1 MSAAVVRGKLVWE
14 QNNCVGCHTL
24 LGEGAYFA
32 PELGNVVGRRGGE
45 EGFNTFLQAWM
56 KIQPLNV
63 PGRRAMP
70 QFHSARARS
79 TTWPSSSRSSKIDTN
94 QWPPNK
100 EG

>member
-1 MSAAVVRGKLVWE
+1 M
-14 QNNCVGCHTL
+14 
-24 LGEGAYFA
+24 
-32 PELGNVVGRRGGE
+32 VGRRGGE

-70 QFHSARARS
+70 QFHLSEGQVDDLAEFLK
-79 TTWPSSSRSSKIDTN
+79 WSSKIDTN

>member
-1 MSAAVVRGKLVWE
+1 
-14 QNNCVGCHTL
+14 
-24 LGEGAYFA
+24 GEG
-32 PELGNVVGRRGGE
+32 VST
-45 EGFNTFLQAWM
+45 TFPQTWM

-70 QFHSARARS
+70 QFHLSEGQVDDLAEFLK
-79 TTWPSSSRSSKIDTN
+79 WSSKIDTN